1 MNNTKPSLFNQ
12 INSFLLKAVLFLFPF
27 FFLPITQDLFL
38 FNKLYLVAVA
48 IVLLF
53 LSSIIQLIVEKKLV
67 WQNLPSDKAVIL
79 FLLTVALSIIIISP
93 NKVQAILNVNSGLLA
108 FLSLTFLYFYLS
120 RTSAV
125 KIFGLP
131 LLIGS
136 LITSIITI
144 IFFFKPFANTNLPQS
159 LVFLKNPYFT
169 PIGGQIELVIWF
181 GFLSVYLLL
190 KIINERKN
198 TQINNSV
205 IFFYLNFVIN
215 LAALSITIYTL
226 FKPGNPFILPP
237 FNLSWYAA
245 VEVLKQPLNALFGA
259 GVDNFAA
266 VFTQVKNITYNQS
279 PLWTIASFPV
289 SRSAILHLLT
299 ELGVLGL
306 LGFSLIVYSLWNQ
319 IKEHTDKKVLLL
331 TLLAIL
337 FLFPPSL
344 ISWFIFFV
352 FAADINKEKA
362 KQAPLYQLNLAPFPP
377 LVYGLA
383 LIWLAITGVSS
394 YLLGK
399 AYLAEYYF
407 KKSLDGLVKNDAK
420 MVYDNNRLAVIT
432 NPYIER
438 FRLQFSQVNLTIAN
452 NILQNA
458 LEKQNK
464 QKDNQNNQLS
474 ENDKQNLYQ
483 AIQAAINEGKAAVA
497 LNPQKAQN
505 WENLASIYRS
515 VINISQQADLWA
527 ISSYQRAIVLDP
539 QNPFYR
545 LSLGGLY
552 YSLNNFEEAGKLF
565 EQAIALK
572 PDWPNAHYNLA
583 WADYQRGN
591 YKRAVSE
598 MENTL
603 SLLDPK
609 KNKGDYEKAKQELE
623 KFKEKLPKEEQT
635 GSSEAKPA
643 QLNLPTP
650 IPSITPQISLPKE
663 ASPEAK

>member
-1 MNNTKPSLFNQ
+1 MDNNETSLFKQ

-27 FFLPITQDLFL
+27 FFLPITQDFFL
-38 FNKLYLVAVA
+38 FNKLYLLTVVTF
-48 IVLLF
+48 LLF
-53 LSSIIQLIVEKKLV
+53 LSSIIQLVVEKKLV
-67 WQNLPSDKAVIL
+67 WQNLPSDRVIIL

-93 NKVQAILNVNSGLLA
+93 NKVQAILNVNNGLLV
-108 FLSLTFLYFYLS
+108 FLSLTFFYFYLS
-120 RTSAV
+120 RTFAV

-131 LLIGS
+131 LFIGG

-144 IFFFKPFANTNLPQS
+144 IFFFKPFSNTNLPQS

-181 GFLSVYLLL
+181 GFLSVYLLF

-198 TQINNSV
+198 TQINNSI

-215 LAALSITIYTL
+215 LVALSITAYTI
-226 FKPGNPFILPP
+226 FKPSNSFILPP

-245 VEVLKQPLNALFGA
+245 IEVLKQPLNALFGA
-259 GVDNFAA
+259 GVDNFSA

-319 IKEHTDKKVLLL
+319 IKDNTDKKILLFA
-331 TLLAIL
+331 LLAIL
-337 FLFPPSL
+337 FILPPSL

-362 KQAPLYQLNLAPFPP
+362 KQAPLYQLNLAPIPP

-383 LIWLAITGVSS
+383 LLWLAITGISS

-407 KKSLDGLVKNDAK
+407 KKSLDGVA
-420 MVYDNNRLAVIT
+420 VYKNNRLAVIN
-432 NPYIER
+432 NPYIEK
-438 FRLQFSQVNLTIAN
+438 FLLSFSQVNLAVAN
-452 NILQNA
+452 NIYQNA
-458 LEKQNK
+458 AKKQNAQTPQLNETEKQ
-464 QKDNQNNQLS
+464 S
-474 ENDKQNLYQ
+474 IYQ
-483 AIQAAINEGKAAVA
+483 AIQAAIDHSKGAIA
-497 LNPQKAQN
+497 LNPQKAVN
-505 WENLASIYRS
+505 WENFAIIYRNLIG
-515 VINISQQADLWA
+515 VAQQADLWT

-539 QNPFYR
+539 QNPVYR
-545 LSLGGLY
+545 LNLGGLY
-552 YSLNNFEEAGKLF
+552 YSLNNFEEASKLF
-565 EQAIALK
+565 EQAITLK

-623 KFKEKLPKEEQT
+623 EFKEKLPNEEQT
-635 GSSEAKPA
+635 DSSEAKPA

-663 ASPEAK
+663 ASPEAN

>member
-1 MNNTKPSLFNQ
+1 MDNNKTSLFNQ

-27 FFLPITQDLFL
+27 FFLPITQDFFL
-38 FNKLYLVAVA
+38 FNKLYLLALVV
-48 IVLLF
+48 VLLF
-53 LSSIIQLIVEKKLV
+53 LSSIIQLMIEKKPV

-79 FLLTVALSIIIISP
+79 FLLTVALSITIISP
-93 NKVQAILNVNSGLLA
+93 NKVQAILNANNGLLV

-120 RTSAV
+120 RTSAA

-131 LLIGS
+131 LFIGS

-144 IFFFKPFANTNLPQS
+144 IFLFQPFAKANLPQS
-159 LVFLKNPYFT
+159 LVFLKNPYFN
-169 PIGGQIELVIWF
+169 PVGGQVELAIWF
-181 GFLSVYLLL
+181 GFVSVYLLL

-198 TQINNSV
+198 TQINNSI

-215 LAALSITIYTL
+215 LTVLSITIYTL

-259 GVDNFAA
+259 GVDNFSS
-266 VFTQVKNITYNQS
+266 VFTQVKNIPYNQS
-279 PLWTIASFPV
+279 PSWTIASFPV

-306 LGFSLIVYSLWNQ
+306 LGFSLIIYSLWNQ
-319 IKEHTDKKVLLL
+319 IKDHADKKVLFF

-337 FLFPPSL
+337 FFLPPSL
-344 ISWFIFFV
+344 IGWLLFFA

-362 KQAPLYQLNLAPFPP
+362 KQAPLYRLNLAPFPP

-383 LIWLAITGVSS
+383 LIWLVVTIAFS
-394 YLLGK
+394 YLLGRN
-399 AYLAEYYF
+399 YLAEYYF
-407 KKSLDGLVKNDAK
+407 KKSLDGLVKNDTK
-420 MVYDNNRLAVIT
+420 MIYDNNRLAIIT

-458 LEKQNK
+458 LERQNK
-464 QKDNQNNQLS
+464 QKDNQSGQLS
-474 ENDKQNLYQ
+474 ENDKQSIYQ

-545 LSLGGLY
+545 LNLGGLY

-583 WADYQRGN
+583 WADYQKGN

-635 GSSEAKPA
+635 SSSEAKPA

-650 IPSITPQISLPKE
+650 IPSIAPQISLPKE

>member
-1 MNNTKPSLFNQ
+1 MDRTESSLFFVVN
-12 INSFLLKAVLFLFPF
+12 IFILNAVIFLFPF
-27 FFLPITQDLFL
+27 FFLPITQDIFL
-38 FNKLYLVAVA
+38 FNKLYLLATA
-48 IVLLF
+48 IILLF

-79 FLLTVALSIIIISP
+79 FLLTVALSIIVISP
-93 NKVQAILNVNSGLLA
+93 NKVQAALNINNGLLV

-120 RTSAV
+120 RTLTL

-136 LITSIITI
+136 LITSIITV
-144 IFFFKPFANTNLPQS
+144 IFFFKPFANADLPQS
-159 LVFLKNPYFT
+159 LVFLKNPYLT
-169 PIGGQIELVIWF
+169 PIGGQIELVVWF
-181 GFLSVYLLL
+181 AFLSVYLLL
-190 KIINERKN
+190 KIINENKN
-198 TQINNSV
+198 AQISNSI

-215 LAALSITIYTL
+215 LTTLSITIYTL
-226 FKPGNPFILPP
+226 FKPDSPFVLPP

-306 LGFSLIVYSLWNQ
+306 LGFSLIVYSLWYQ

-344 ISWFIFFV
+344 ISWFLFFI
-352 FAADINKEKA
+352 FAAFINKEKA
-362 KQAPLYQLNLAPFPP
+362 KQAPVYQLNLAPFPP

-383 LIWLAITGVSS
+383 LLWLAITGVSS
-394 YLLGK
+394 YLLGR

-420 MVYDNNRLAVIT
+420 MVYDNNRLAFIT

-474 ENDKQNLYQ
+474 EDDKQNLYQ

-515 VINISQQADLWA
+515 IINISQQADLWA

-623 KFKEKLPKEEQT
+623 EFKEKLPKEEQT

-663 ASPEAK
+663 ASPEAN